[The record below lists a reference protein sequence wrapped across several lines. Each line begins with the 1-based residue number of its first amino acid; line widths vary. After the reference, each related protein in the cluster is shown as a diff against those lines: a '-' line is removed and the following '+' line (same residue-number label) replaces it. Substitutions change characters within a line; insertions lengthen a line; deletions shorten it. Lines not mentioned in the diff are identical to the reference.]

1 MILSQHGNPYFL
13 RGKSFRGIGGPHI
26 GIRNAWPMSLLV
38 QIMTTDDDEE
48 IKQLL
53 EMLLKVSRLGL
64 VHESVNVNSPSQY
77 TSMFLSPLQLWDV
90 LTGNRELVC
99 MGKRSLCANDL

>member
-13 RGKSFRGIGGPHI
+13 RGKSFQGIGGPHI

-38 QIMTTDDDEE
+38 QIMTTDNDDE

-53 EMLLKVSRLGL
+53 ETLLKVSRLGL
-64 VHESVNVNSPSQY
+64 VHESVNVNAPGQY
-77 TSMFLSPLQLWDV
+77 TSTFHPLTLLICTSIV
-90 LTGNRELVC
+90 GC
-99 MGKRSLCANDL
+99 G